1 MTYLNT
7 AYSTSTDNAAAAI
20 TAIKAAL
27 TASGWTQ
34 ATNTWTKA
42 VSGGPTLSVTISAT
56 ALSSSGIL
64 AVTLGSTTSTTTRYL
79 YAGNSTLTN
88 SLIGVEYSIGPSHFY
103 LRFTGPGPGL
113 TGAFDSPKGSP
124 STFMLLTTYTP
135 YFSTSNGGAAAARRW
150 ALVSSIGSSSPTA
163 SISSP
168 PTAQYQI
175 TAPAPDTGTLENDIE
190 LLTVRPVI
198 QDTPAVGDLIPN
210 KTYGA
215 GDVYWPFIL
224 DSATRGLM
232 GRLDNVYF
240 GGDNY
245 SNAAGDDVSLKHT
258 RDNVLI
264 NTYKYVRT
272 VPAYFPNTS
281 GVVWYTPFGICN
293 PVPTASQGVTTA
305 GTGLT
310 AVNAA
315 GGPNILIKKGD
326 GS

>member
-7 AYSTSTDNAAAAI
+7 SYSTTATPSTAI
-20 TAIKAAL
+20 TAIKSAL

-34 ATNTWTKA
+34 SPTNTWTIV
-42 VSGGPTLSVTISAT
+42 VSGGQTLSVTITAT
-56 ALSSSGIL
+56 DLSPSGIL
-64 AVTLGSTTSTTTRYL
+64 AVTLGSTSATTTRYL
-79 YAGNSTLTN
+79 YAGNTTLTN

-103 LRFTGPGPGL
+103 LRFTGPASGQI
-113 TGAFDSPKGSP
+113 GAFSAQGSP

-135 YFSTSNGGAAAARRW
+135 YFSTSNGGATAARRW

-224 DSATRGLM
+224 DSATRGLT

-245 SNAAGDDVSLKHT
+245 STGAGDDPALKHT

-264 NTYKYVRT
+264 NTHKYVRT

-281 GVVWYTPFGICN
+281 GVVWYTPFGVCN
-293 PVPTASQGVTTA
+293 PVPTASQGVTVA